1 MDRQVQLT
9 IPQKASI
16 KVFIYSIILLLS
28 KFNVKLRQESF
39 LLCNICYIAAGYPL
53 LYLQKFG
60 IIMDWIMEPW
70 PWYISGPMI
79 AFVMFLLLMMGRKL
93 GMSSNL
99 RTLCAICGA
108 GKRATFFDYDWK
120 AQKWNL
126 IVVAGVV
133 LGGFLAANFL
143 MNEKKVDIHDDVVKD
158 LNAYGFAS
166 ADNVYLPK
174 ELYAAENLSDPKV
187 LALLI
192 IGGLFI
198 GFGTRYAG
206 GCTSGHAISGLSSL
220 QWPSLVAVIG
230 FFAGGLFMVHIIF
243 PLIF

>member
-1 MDRQVQLT
+1 
-9 IPQKASI
+9 
-16 KVFIYSIILLLS
+16 
-28 KFNVKLRQESF
+28 
-39 LLCNICYIAAGYPL
+39 
-53 LYLQKFG
+53 
-60 IIMDWIMEPW
+60 MDWIMEPW

-126 IVVAGVV
+126 IVVTGVI
-133 LGGFLAANFL
+133 LGGFLASNFL
-143 MNEKKVDIHDDVVKD
+143 MNEKKVDIHEDVVKD

-166 ADNVYLPK
+166 ADEAYLPK

-220 QWPSLVAVIG
+220 QLPSLLAVIG
-230 FFAGGLFMVHIIF
+230 FFAGGLIMIHFVF